1 MNKQVSKAKA
11 WLLILGGALGLIMCI
26 PIYIM
31 CEQLHLNPWV
41 LLGIFLPSSLLVLG
55 IGIYLTVM
63 SNKICTSKK
72 H

>member
-1 MNKQVSKAKA
+1 MNKQVSRTKAR
-11 WLLILGGALGLIMCI
+11 LLILGGALGLVICI

-41 LLGIFLPSSLLVLG
+41 LLGLFLPSFLFVFG

-63 SNKICTSKK
+63 LNKVSTSKTN
-72 H
+72 